1 MLNNDINKDKNN
13 SVKELSTVA
22 DATNMLLSTKDQGG
36 REGGM
41 HKQIYDNLYNHLEN
55 IKKEYEIYNTPNSDN
70 IPENRRKKT
79 ELMNDVSTVTNAT
92 VDLRQSILQI
102 SKLAGNKEGGP
113 QISPAM
119 KQDDIHAIK
128 AIIDMDSKDAYS
140 NVTQKWENNEIIF
153 DVNLPNG
160 NKKTIKARDL
170 NNVFI
175 PIDHSGEAAVLRST
189 AQAVTDGEKDIDTEY
204 DLQMETDKIVSN
216 VFSTEASFADLAQRR
231 LDGRPT
237 EGYAEYSGVWE
248 KGSWANALE
257 SHPSL
262 NPELYQKLNI
272 SADKNKD
279 GFVSKTEA
287 MSLTSEDRNIVI
299 NALVDPKDPNFNFDL
314 SKQEMATWL
323 AMQNQEKY
331 IEAQQ
336 KQRAKLNKQNNIQT
350 TEVKK
355 PTTSG
360 MTAEEIIKKFS

>member
-1 MLNNDINKDKNN
+1 MLNNDMNKDKNN

-41 HKQIYDNLYNHLEN
+41 HKQIYDNLYNHLED
-55 IKKEYEIYNTPNSDN
+55 IKKEYEIYNTPESDN

-79 ELMNDVSTVTNAT
+79 ELMNDLSTVTNAT

-102 SKLAGNKEGGP
+102 SKLAGNKEGGS

-170 NNVFI
+170 NNLFI

-355 PTTSG
+355 STTSG